1 MPDIDPIT
9 REALKRAS
17 QMHSRTQRNSQ
28 PPPKPQRKSPTQQ
41 QHPSEQAQNPPTKS
55 KTESP
60 PIVEPKSNPEP
71 PTEDLGLVDPL
82 KALFKGKDES
92 IILILILLLMDEN
105 ADSSLLL
112 ALMYLLL

>member
-28 PPPKPQRKSPTQQ
+28 PPPKPQRKSPMQ
-41 QHPSEQAQNPPTKS
+41 QHASEETPNPPTKS
-55 KTESP
+55 KIESP
-60 PIVEPKSNPEP
+60 PIVEPKSNPEH
-71 PTEDLGLVDPL
+71 PTEDLGLSDPL